1 MKSYSSVRN
10 RLIQVVKLVPFHCQ
24 REAIYLLLGSSITES
39 FTAES
44 FPVGR
49 CGPIALGFRLKIS
62 EEKEN
67 KNLLTDSIIDKA
79 EIFEQLQ
86 KCNRCLSAKQLESPY
101 CVQGTWAR
109 VNMLTITDHF

>member
-1 MKSYSSVRN
+1 MKSNSSVRN
-10 RLIQVVKLVPFHCQ
+10 LLIQVVKLVSFHCQ

-49 CGPIALGFRLKIS
+49 CGPIALGFRFKIS

-67 KNLLTDSIIDKA
+67 KNSIIDMA
-79 EIFEQLQ
+79 EIFKQLQ
-86 KCNRCLSAKQLESPY
+86 K
-101 CVQGTWAR
+101 
-109 VNMLTITDHF
+109 